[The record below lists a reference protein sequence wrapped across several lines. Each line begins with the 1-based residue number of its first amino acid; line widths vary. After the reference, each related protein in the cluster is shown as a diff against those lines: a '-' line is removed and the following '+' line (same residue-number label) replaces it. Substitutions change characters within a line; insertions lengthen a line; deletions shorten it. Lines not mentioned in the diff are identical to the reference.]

1 MMEET
6 VNEDFE
12 KTLKSMKSPDE
23 AVDIVNMEK
32 IIRNKKSNIL
42 WLAYHQGQI
51 FEKFKANENFID
63 MIKICKI

>member
-23 AVDIVNMEK
+23 AVDIVNGK
-32 IIRNKKSNIL
+32 N
-42 WLAYHQGQI
+42 Y
-51 FEKFKANENFID
+51 
-63 MIKICKI
+63 

>member
-1 MMEET
+1 MEEI

-12 KTLKSMKSPDE
+12 KTLKSLKSPDE
-23 AVDIVNMEK
+23 AVDIMEK

-42 WLAYHQGQI
+42 WLAYQEGQI

>member
-1 MMEET
+1 MEEI

-12 KTLKSMKSPDE
+12 KTLKSLKSPDE
-23 AVDIVNMEK
+23 AVDIMEK

-42 WLAYHQGQI
+42 WLAYQEGQI
-51 FEKFKANENFID
+51 FEKFKANENSID

>member
-1 MMEET
+1 
-6 VNEDFE
+6 
-12 KTLKSMKSPDE
+12 MKSPDE

-42 WLAYHQGQI
+42 WLAYQQGQI